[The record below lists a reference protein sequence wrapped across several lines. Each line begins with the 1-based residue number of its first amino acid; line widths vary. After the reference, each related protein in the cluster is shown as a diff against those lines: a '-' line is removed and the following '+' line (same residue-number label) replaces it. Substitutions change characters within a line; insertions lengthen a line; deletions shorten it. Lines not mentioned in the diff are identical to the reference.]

1 MKKILLY
8 STILVGLAAL
18 AGCSK
23 NFLNREPISNLT
35 SGNFYKDDDEV
46 MAGTAPLYNITW
58 FDYNDK
64 AFLAFG
70 VARGGSLNSNDRTPY
85 IEFDASATDQTTL
98 LTGYKAF
105 YKIAAQANLTMQ
117 NIVNSTG
124 STVSDTI
131 RAYALSECHFMRG
144 VAYYYL
150 VSNWGAVPIVYD
162 NTNQLSDSLRRNT
175 IESVWQFIIMDLRYA
190 VNHLPAAS
198 YQPGRINKY
207 SAEGMLA
214 KFYLIRSGLDKT
226 LGNRSQTDL
235 DSAKYL
241 AEDVIANSGM
251 ALPSDY
257 YNMFVG
263 VNNNAAKVD
272 PESLFSLLWQP
283 VSTPW
288 GVNNSFQAYM
298 AFEGAI
304 TQTGDGWGSAQG
316 GSAALIDY
324 FINNP
329 ADSIRRKATIM
340 FPGDTYAELNK
351 VGGGVS
357 VPTSVNYAYVKKY
370 VIGSPA
376 DNNGNGA
383 FMAAYTNTIILR
395 LAEVYLIYAE
405 AVMGNGTST
414 TDGTALAAFNAVR
427 ERAGM
432 PDATSL
438 TFADIF
444 QEKWIETA
452 IEGNEWYDILRWWY
466 FDPTDAEAYVTAQD
480 RGLNYTLAWVPGSF
494 GPRRYTFTSSGEHYS
509 FNASTVYLPFPESEM
524 VQAPGLSQP
533 AVAFNFGVLPNY

>member
-8 STILVGLAAL
+8 STILAGLAAL

>member
-1 MKKILLY
+1 MKTKLLY
-8 STILVGLAAL
+8 IAGIAGALSL

-23 NFLNREPISNLT
+23 NFLNRPPVSSLT
-35 SGNFYKDDDEV
+35 SGNFYQTDAEV

-85 IEFDASATDQTTL
+85 IEFNASSTDQTTL

-105 YKIAAQANLTMQ
+105 YKIVAQANLTMN
-117 NIVNSTG
+117 NIVNATG
-124 STVSDTI
+124 STVSDSI
-131 RAYALSECHFMRG
+131 RSYAMAECHFMRG

-150 VSNWGAVPIVYD
+150 VSNWGAVPIIYD
-162 NTNQLSDSLRRNT
+162 NTNQLSDSLVRNT

-190 VNHLPAAS
+190 VDHLPTTS

-226 LGNRSQTDL
+226 VGSRTQTDL
-235 DSAKYL
+235 DSAKLL
-241 AEDVIANSGM
+241 ASDVISNSGM
-251 ALPSDY
+251 TLPADY
-257 YNMFVG
+257 YASFVG
-263 VNNNAAKVD
+263 ENNNAGKVD

-298 AFEGAI
+298 AFEPQI

-316 GSAALIDY
+316 GSAALIQY
-324 FINNP
+324 FLNNP

-340 FPGDTYAELNK
+340 FPGDYYAELDK
-351 VGGGVS
+351 KDGGIT
-357 VPTSVNYAYVKKY
+357 VPNSTSFAYIKKY
-370 VIGSPA
+370 VVGSPA
-376 DNNGNGA
+376 DNNNLGA

-405 AVMGNGTST
+405 AVMGNNAST
-414 TDGTALAAFNAVR
+414 TDATALSAFNAVR

-432 PDATSL
+432 PDKTSL
-438 TFADIF
+438 TFGDIF

-466 FDPTDAEAYVTAQD
+466 FDPQGAEAYVSNQD
-480 RGLNYTLAWVPGSF
+480 RSINYTLSWNSGTFA
-494 GPRRYTFTSSGEHYS
+494 PRRYTFTSSGERYS
-509 FNASTVYLPFPESEM
+509 FSTNNVYLPFPESEM
-524 VQAPGLSQP
+524 VAAPSLSKP
-533 AVAFNFGVLPNY
+533 PVAFNFSVLPNY

>member
-8 STILVGLAAL
+8 TTLLTGLASFAS
-18 AGCSK
+18 CSK
-23 NFLNREPISNLT
+23 SFLNREPISNLT

-85 IEFDASATDQTTL
+85 IEFNPSATDQTTL

-117 NIVNSTG
+117 NIVNSSG

-190 VNHLPAAS
+190 VNHLPAVS

-214 KFYLIRSGLDKT
+214 KFYLIRSGLDKS
-226 LGNRSQTDL
+226 LGNRTQTDL
-235 DSAKYL
+235 DSAKYF
-241 AEDVIANSGM
+241 AGDVIANSGM
-251 ALPSDY
+251 TLPTDY
-257 YNMFVG
+257 YQSFVG
-263 VNNNAAKVD
+263 VNNNATKAD

-298 AFEGAI
+298 AFEGQI
-304 TQTGDGWGSAQG
+304 TQTNDGWGSAQG
-316 GSAALIDY
+316 GSAGLIEY
-324 FINNP
+324 YMNNP
-329 ADSIRRKATIM
+329 ADSVRRKATIM
-340 FPGDTYAELNK
+340 FPGDIYPELNK
-351 VGGGVS
+351 AGGGTS
-357 VPTSVNYAYVKKY
+357 VPNSVNYAYIKKY

-405 AVMGNGTST
+405 AVMGNNSST
-414 TDGTALAAFNAVR
+414 TDGTALAAYNAVR

-438 TFADIF
+438 TFAAIF

-466 FDPTDAEAYVTAQD
+466 FDPTDAEAYVAAQD
-480 RGLNYTLAWVPGSF
+480 RGINYTLTWVPGSF
-494 GPRRYTFTSSGEHYS
+494 APRRYTFTSSGEHYS
-509 FNASTVYLPFPESEM
+509 FNANNVYLPFPESEA

-533 AVAFNFGVLPNY
+533 AVPFNFGLLPNY